1 MSSDATEKTSNV
13 KLEKLLD
20 DGSSNNYGGCE
31 VKWKAKL
38 SAYKLWKYI
47 AEPKPESLNIKLK
60 EDVRHR
66 GVKEGTTEEVI
77 FLKKGNREVWEK
89 AQKDN
94 EPWLDGN
101 RLALS
106 AIVEALP
113 DHKLYLVKDI
123 DYAADA
129 WNAIREEYKPMNART
144 IVLAKQEL
152 LGTKCPSH
160 NSADVQKW
168 ITYMI
173 MQRQALQDADS
184 NAFGDE
190 EFARHLIMLGPSG
203 GDWTYTS
210 TDLAKALLSGELNG
224 KKITSQAVINA
235 YKEQMALNDRKAK
248 EESVMNANANGQ
260 RGEKRF
266 SDNDYNGGR
275 GNYPDP
281 KRQRIEY
288 NGPSLHSS
296 QQRES
301 IPQYRH
307 TPGPSRGTLWC
318 SNQFCRRQ
326 KGHSREDCFVYGG
339 GKAGQYPPWWMGPWN
354 LHLHPSQRGA
364 SQAPRGNPNTGNGQP
379 HVYFTD
385 FNNNG
390 QTSSN
395 QMWYP
400 QPNTPYPYGTHS
412 PAPYNPPCPPQY
424 PPPPISYPPPPP
436 PSATSPDLS
445 GDPACHINNVVGPE
459 RMFIVN
465 GQYIADIGDVQDLS
479 ESVNKLALTGDDQ
492 DDAVLWDTGA
502 TKGVFH
508 DRAVFKEYTP
518 LVPPVQV
525 NAFGSNLATIA
536 VAIGSVELES
546 FIDDQHTDRF
556 VLTRVLHIPDARVNL
571 VSGIQLDQ
579 KGVFATTGNGKVALY
594 TRNSTVPFAIGEIVN
609 DLYKLKVRPVI
620 YSAAADLPP
629 RVLASASEG
638 LALNTSECKS
648 RSAPEI
654 GDRVPNTAIQ
664 PLNPGVFAVPS
675 LTSLY
680 EQPTEEDK
688 IRSFGTV

>member
-1 MSSDATEKTSNV
+1 MSSDTTEKTSNV

-160 NSADVQKW
+160 SSADVQKW

-248 EESVMNANANGQ
+248 EESVMNTNANGQ

-266 SDNDYNGGR
+266 SDTDYNGGR

-288 NGPSLHSS
+288 NGPSFHSS
-296 QQRES
+296 QLRES

-307 TPGPSRGTLWC
+307 MPGPSRGTLWC

-326 KGHSREDCFVYGG
+326 KGHSIEDCFVYGG

-354 LHLHPSQRGA
+354 LHLHPSQRVS
-364 SQAPRGNPNTGNGQP
+364 SQAPRGNPNGRNGQP
-379 HVYFTD
+379 RVYFTD
-385 FNNNG
+385 FANNG
-390 QTSSN
+390 QTLSN
-395 QMWYP
+395 QVY
-400 QPNTPYPYGTHS
+400 
-412 PAPYNPPCPPQY
+412 Y
-424 PPPPISYPPPPP
+424 PPPNIPYPVANNPYQPPPSSYPPPPASYP
-436 PSATSPDLS
+436 PPLPTSSPDLS
-445 GDPACHINNVVGPE
+445 GDSTPHINNVVGPE

-479 ESVNKLALTGDDQ
+479 ESVNKLALTGKDQ
-492 DDAVLWDTGA
+492 DDDVLWDTGA

-525 NAFGSNLATIA
+525 NAFGSHLATIA

-556 VLTRVLHIPDARVNL
+556 VLTRVLHIPDARCNL
-571 VSGIQLDQ
+571 VSGIQLDR

-594 TRNSTVPFAIGEIVN
+594 TRGSSVPFAVGEIVN

-620 YSAAADLPP
+620 YNSAADLPP
-629 RVLASASEG
+629 RVSLASASEDP
-638 LALNTSECKS
+638 LNAPGRRS

-654 GDRVPNTAIQ
+654 GDQVPNTAVQ
-664 PLNPGVFAVPS
+664 PLDPGVFAVPS

-680 EQPTEEDK
+680 EPPTEEDK
-688 IRSFGTV
+688 IKSFGTV